1 MFVMTPPKL
10 RIFPL
15 LNAPFQKGHRKGVLV
30 LYIPPSLICQQ
41 QQLLGHLILGSP
53 LHHTGTVRPMLAV
66 D

>member
-1 MFVMTPPKL
+1 MFVMTPPNM

-30 LYIPPSLICQQ
+30 LYFPPSLICQE
-41 QQLLGHLILGSP
+41 QQLLEHLILGSP
-53 LHHTGTVRPMLAV
+53 LHHMGTARPTLAV